1 MCLCYLFSAKTA
13 WQLVNRTADF
23 FYKTNRF
30 ESIRISNRICSNRE
44 LECST
49 PRTCSVVCTL
59 SDISCVGGRISAHTE
74 RFSRLLLAEFCAK
87 NATNGKKAGR
97 TGEWDSLQALEI
109 TYGGICD
116 CELALG
122 HVTLLSLPRPSIAQC
137 CAIAHA
143 HSLAFSVVRDF
154 LRCLNGDCC
163 RLFRPFQE
171 RVAARKCC
179 QTTVKRQT
187 YMVGWQS
194 LWMTIWNEQ
203 GRSLL
208 TSVLLCIVVASI
220 LCFGVDLQCRSFCV
234 FSVFTLSVSRYLQLA
249 GSISV
254 MREVRKWYFLQRNS
268 LVCTLVLC

>member
-1 MCLCYLFSAKTA
+1 MLY
-13 WQLVNRTADF
+13 
-23 FYKTNRF
+23 
-30 ESIRISNRICSNRE
+30 
-44 LECST
+44 
-49 PRTCSVVCTL
+49 
-59 SDISCVGGRISAHTE
+59 SAHMLCSLYTV
-74 RFSRLLLAEFCAK
+74 RHQLRWWPDICPHRALFQTAFSWILREK
-87 NATNGKKAGR
+87 MPQMVKKAGR
-97 TGEWDSLQALEI
+97 TGEWDSLQAPEI

-143 HSLAFSVVRDF
+143 HSLAFSVVWDF

-234 FSVFTLSVSRYLQLA
+234 FSVSTLSVSRYLQLA

-254 MREVRKWYFLQRNS
+254 MREVRRWYFLQRNS